1 MKTTVNFRVTYDVK
15 EQLEFLAEEEGS
27 SISNVVRE
35 IIVLH
40 LRERGLIEPQTVTM
54 IEVDLSQVDF
64 TGINN
69 NTENYE

>member
-1 MKTTVNFRVTYDVK
+1 MKTTINFRVTYDVK
-15 EQLEFLAEEEGS
+15 EQLEFLAEEEGDT
-27 SISNVVRE
+27 ISNVVRD

-69 NTENYE
+69 KTNNYE

>member
-1 MKTTVNFRVTYDVK
+1 MKTTINFRVTYDVK
-15 EQLEFLAEEEGS
+15 EQLEFLAEEEGDT
-27 SISNVVRE
+27 ISNVVRD